1 MNLNLLNFMPINFKK
16 NIKIAIIILIFLLNS
31 SLIIWNIT
39 PPQFNLQ
46 SLPWF
51 PTVKYMLFGLGVLIL
66 ILATQIMQIKRTWDY
81 IYLNIGLWAF
91 VILLA
96 YPKIHYWLIIQ
107 TGQTI
112 NDQFSLFF
120 WLSAG
125 VIFSITFLFSAFL
138 LSKPIKPKHYP
149 QAIILSHILAFS
161 IISTIALILLFI
173 IEPYFPVN
181 ASEGQHSNLIVLFL
195 FISLIQLILF
205 LIAGIKY
212 FWRFWKNN
220 KIYFWLTLVA
230 LFFILAS
237 FSFILERFYQLAFSG
252 LAYIYQLAGFICLL
266 MVIFNEHSRFLESE
280 TQLRRSLEE
289 SLTNL
294 ETKFQKHLNLLNGIQ
309 AGIFMLDAEGKF
321 VFCNLHF
328 CSMLNTDLEKLG
340 GKTFETILS
349 PQQVDKFQ
357 LELQKLKENMPSQIE
372 IELKKNEK
380 QQLPIL
386 MLSSPVF
393 SQNDQYLGSRHVAV
407 QIHQWKEYEKDLLE
421 RSENLER
428 IIQQRTAAL
437 KKKSNEFEYSKNY
450 YETLISGML
459 DIMLVMDNQGNCT
472 FINDYGQ
479 KILGYAA
486 SELSEK
492 RLPEFFRDF
501 KRIQQDYGN
510 ALNFELRDH
519 EVEVKTKTGEK
530 ILCNWN
536 VHLLPELDGKPMGV
550 MFVGRDITEYK
561 KLERQLQDQT
571 RNLEILAERRNSEL
585 NRKVKQLNKIIQVGE
600 DIVLNLDLNTILK
613 NICEAIQT
621 LGWNIVVILPRDS
634 EADNVKIITAV
645 GLNEKRFNELVKNPL
660 EFKTILSLMQEQFRI
675 SNSYYIE
682 NTFGVFNFDKSKFPK
697 LLPGSPVENHSNIW
711 KTGDALLVPIKI
723 KTKVLGNIILQ
734 NPEVRVKPDYEHVKS
749 LEIFANKAAVVI
761 ENARL
766 YQEAKKHAR
775 QMEKASRLKSEFL
788 ANMSHELRTPLN
800 SIITLASILLKG
812 LPGELNSEQ
821 KKQIQ
826 IVEKNSQNLLKL
838 INNLLDLSKIEA
850 GKMELHY
857 TNFPIRELIN
867 STIETIKPL
876 CNEKGLKVEITIDNK
891 FPEIITSDADKLN
904 QILTNL
910 LGNAVKFTQK
920 GKISISLG
928 LKEREQKFELDIQD
942 TGSGMSR
949 EDLEKI
955 FTEFTQLEN
964 NRQFQAKGTGLGLS
978 ITKKLVELMEGE
990 ISVKS
995 KLGKGTTFTIML
1007 PLKIDPAARLTQS
1020 HQIHSAKSGLT
1031 LPIPSETRTT
1041 TEVTDKKSIETI
1053 KIEEKETRLL
1063 ENIPGKSPSIP
1074 FIPNEKAIPKGNHIL
1089 LVDDNED
1096 NRYAMSYFLKDRGFK
1111 ISFASNGEEGIR
1123 VAIKE
1128 KPDLIFMDVMMPGM
1142 DGYEATR
1149 ILKGRTEFKNI
1160 PIIAMTAKAMSYDR
1174 EKALEAGYDDY
1185 LAKPFTFE
1193 LVVQKIEIWL
1203 K

>member
-1 MNLNLLNFMPINFKK
+1 MPANIRK
-16 NIKIAIIILIFLLNS
+16 NIKIIITFIIILINF
-31 SLIIWNIT
+31 SLIIWNT
-39 PPQFNLQ
+39 RPPQFNLQ
-46 SLPWF
+46 LLPWF
-51 PTVKYMLFGLGVLIL
+51 PTVKYMLFGLGLLIL
-66 ILATQIMQIKRTWDY
+66 ILVTQMMQIKRTWDY

-96 YPKIHYWLIIQ
+96 YPKIHYWLMIQ
-107 TGQTI
+107 TVQTV

-125 VIFSITFLFSAFL
+125 IIFSITFLSGAFL

-149 QAIILSHILAFS
+149 QAIILGHILAFS
-161 IISTIALILLFI
+161 IISTIALVLLFI
-173 IEPYFPVN
+173 IESYFPVDT
-181 ASEGQHSNLIVLFL
+181 SGGEHSDLITLFGV
-195 FISLIQLILF
+195 ISLTQLVLF

-212 FWRFWKNN
+212 FWQFWKND

-230 LFFILAS
+230 IFFLLAS
-237 FSFILERFYQLAFSG
+237 FSFILEQFYHLAFSG
-252 LAYIYQLAGFICLL
+252 LAYIYQLTGLICLL
-266 MVIFNEHSRFLESE
+266 MVIFNEHSRFLDSE
-280 TQLRRSLEE
+280 TEIRRTLEE

-294 ETKFQKHLNLLNGIQ
+294 ESKFQKHLNLLNGIQ
-309 AGIFMLDAEGKF
+309 AGIFMLDTEGKF
-321 VFCNLHF
+321 VFSNLQF
-328 CSMLNTDLEKLG
+328 CSMLNMDLEKLVG
-340 GKTFETILS
+340 RSFETLLA

-357 LELQKLKENMPSQIE
+357 LELQKLKESMPSQIE

-380 QQLPIL
+380 QQFPIL

-393 SQNDQYLGSRHVAV
+393 SPNDQYLGSRHVAV
-407 QIHQWKEYEKDLLE
+407 QIHRWKEYEKDLID

-428 IIQQRTAAL
+428 MIQQRTAAL
-437 KKKSNEFEYSKNY
+437 KKKSSEFEYSKNY

-459 DIMLVMDNQGNCT
+459 DILLVMDNQGNCT

-486 SELSEK
+486 TELSEK

-501 KRIQQDYGN
+501 KRIQQDYGS

-536 VHLLPELDGKPMGV
+536 VHLLPELDSKPMGV

-561 KLERQLQDQT
+561 KLQRQLQDQT

-600 DIVLNLDLNTILK
+600 DIILNLDLNTILK

-621 LGWNIVVILPRDS
+621 LGWNIVVILPRES
-634 EADNVKIITAV
+634 EADSVKIITAV
-645 GLNEKRFNELVKNPL
+645 GLNEKRFNELVKNPF
-660 EFKTILSLMQEQFRI
+660 EFKTFLSLMQEQFRI

-682 NTFGVFNFDKSKFPK
+682 NTFGVFDFDKSRFPK
-697 LLPGSPVENHSNIW
+697 LLSDTPADNPSNVW

-734 NPEVRVKPDYEHVKS
+734 NPETRVKPDYEHVKS

-766 YQEAKKHAR
+766 YQEAKKHAG
-775 QMEKASRLKSEFL
+775 QMEKASRIKSEFL

-800 SIITLASILLKG
+800 SIITLTSILLKG
-812 LPGELNSEQ
+812 LTGVLNSEQ
-821 KKQIQ
+821 IKQIQ

-850 GKMELHY
+850 GRMELHF
-857 TNFPIRELIN
+857 TNFSIRELIN
-867 STIETIKPL
+867 STVETIKPL
-876 CNEKGLKVEITIDNK
+876 CVEKGLKVEITIDTK
-891 FPEIITSDADKLN
+891 FPEIITSDSDKLN

-920 GKISISLG
+920 GKISISLDQ
-928 LKEREQKFELDIQD
+928 KEREQKFELGIQD
-942 TGSGMSR
+942 TGVGMSR
-949 EDLEKI
+949 EDQEKI

-995 KLGKGTTFTIML
+995 KPGKGTAFIILL
-1007 PLKIDPAARLTQS
+1007 PLKIDPSARLNQS
-1020 HQIHSAKSGLT
+1020 HQVHSAKSGLT
-1031 LPIPSETRTT
+1031 LPIPAETRLPS
-1041 TEVTDKKSIETI
+1041 DIANQKAAET
-1053 KIEEKETRLL
+1053 KRIEEKETQLL
-1063 ENIPGKSPSIP
+1063 DKKPIESPSAPSIP
-1074 FIPNEKAIPKGNHIL
+1074 KEKITTRGNHIL

-1096 NRYAMSYFLKDRGFK
+1096 NRYAMSYFLKNKGFK
-1111 ISFASNGEEGIR
+1111 ISFAGNGEEGVR
-1123 VAIKE
+1123 AAIKE
-1128 KPDLIFMDVMMPGM
+1128 KPNLIFMDVMMPGM

-1185 LAKPFTFE
+1185 LAKPFSLE
-1193 LVVQKIEIWL
+1193 QVSQKIDQWL

>member
-1 MNLNLLNFMPINFKK
+1 MPANIRK
-16 NIKIAIIILIFLLNS
+16 NIKIIIAFFIILINF
-31 SLIIWNIT
+31 SLIIWNT
-39 PPQFNLQ
+39 RPPQFNLQ
-46 SLPWF
+46 LLPWF

-66 ILATQIMQIKRTWDY
+66 ILVTQMMQIKRTWDY

-96 YPKIHYWLIIQ
+96 YPKIHYWLMTQ
-107 TGQTI
+107 TVQTV

-125 VIFSITFLFSAFL
+125 IIFAITFLLGAFL
-138 LSKPIKPKHYP
+138 LSRPIKPKHYP
-149 QAIILSHILAFS
+149 QAIILGHILAFS
-161 IISTIALILLFI
+161 IISTIALVLLFI
-173 IEPYFPVN
+173 IESYFPVDS
-181 ASEGQHSNLIVLFL
+181 AGGQHPDLTT
-195 FISLIQLILF
+195 LF
-205 LIAGIKY
+205 LIISFVQLVLFSIAGVKY
-212 FWRFWKNN
+212 FWQFWKND

-230 LFFILAS
+230 IFFILAG
-237 FSFILERFYQLAFSG
+237 FSFILEQFYHLAFSG
-252 LAYIYQLAGFICLL
+252 LAYIYQLTGLICLL

-280 TQLRRSLEE
+280 TELRRTLEE

-294 ETKFQKHLNLLNGIQ
+294 ESKFQKHLNLLNGIQ
-309 AGIFMLDAEGKF
+309 AGIFMLDAEAKF
-321 VFCNLHF
+321 VFCNLQF
-328 CSMLNTDLEKLG
+328 CNMLNMDLEKLV
-340 GKTFETILS
+340 GKNFESILAS
-349 PQQVDKFQ
+349 QQIDKFQ
-357 LELQKLKENMPSQIE
+357 LELQKLKETMPSQIE
-372 IELKKNEK
+372 IELKKTEK

-386 MLSSPVF
+386 MLSTPVISP
-393 SQNDQYLGSRHVAV
+393 NDQYLGSRHVVV
-407 QIHQWKEYEKDLLE
+407 QIHRWKEYEKDLLD

-428 IIQQRTAAL
+428 MIQQRTAAL
-437 KKKSNEFEYSKNY
+437 KKKSNELEYSKNY

-486 SELSEK
+486 TELSEK

-519 EVEVKTKTGEK
+519 EVEVKTKNGEK

-536 VHLLPELDGKPMGV
+536 VHVLPELDGKPMGV

-561 KLERQLQDQT
+561 KLQRQLQDQT
-571 RNLEILAERRNSEL
+571 RNLEILAERRNFEL

-600 DIVLNLDLNTILK
+600 DIILNLDLNTILK

-645 GLNEKRFNELVKNPL
+645 GLNEKRFNELVKNPF
-660 EFKTILSLMQEQFRI
+660 EFKMLLSLMQEQFRI

-682 NTFGVFNFDKSKFPK
+682 NTFGIFDFDKSRFPK
-697 LLPGSPVENHSNIW
+697 LLPESPVENHSVIW

-734 NPEVRVKPDYEHVKS
+734 NPEARVKPDYEHVKS

-766 YQEAKKHAR
+766 YQEAKKHAG

-812 LPGELNSEQ
+812 LPGELNPEQ
-821 KKQIQ
+821 KKQIL

-857 TNFPIRELIN
+857 TNFSIRELIN
-867 STIETIKPL
+867 STVETIKPL
-876 CNEKGLKVEITIDNK
+876 CMEKGLKVEITIENN
-891 FPEIITSDADKLN
+891 FPEVITSDSDKLN

-920 GKISISLG
+920 GKISITLNQH
-928 LKEREQKFELDIQD
+928 EREKKFEIGIQD

-995 KLGKGTTFTIML
+995 KPGKGTTFIL
-1007 PLKIDPAARLTQS
+1007 IFPLKIDETARTSQS
-1020 HQIHSAKSGLT
+1020 HLIHSARSGLT
-1031 LPIPSETRTT
+1031 LPIPAETQTPVYISAKNT
-1041 TEVTDKKSIETI
+1041 AETVR
-1053 KIEEKETRLL
+1053 IEEKETRLL
-1063 ENIPGKSPSIP
+1063 KRNETPSPKSSSK
-1074 FIPNEKAIPKGNHIL
+1074 EKVTPRGNHIL

-1128 KPDLIFMDVMMPGM
+1128 KPNLIFMDVMMPGM

-1174 EKALEAGYDDY
+1174 ERALEAGYDDY